1 MAFTV
6 IETQEQ
12 LDAIISER
20 VARAKDSARKEFE
33 GWISPDAL
41 EKKTAELNS
50 QLTGLN
56 DQIKTLT
63 EEKTT
68 LESSIEEK
76 NGKLAQYEIDSVKTK
91 VAREYGLSYDAI
103 EFLQGAD
110 EEAIKKSA
118 ESLKHLVK
126 STSIAPQYNPE
137 SNRRSGDTTEEALR
151 RMSKE
156 LKGE

>member
-20 VARAKDSARKEFE
+20 VARAKDSVRKEFE

-126 STSIAPQYNPE
+126 NTSIAPQYNPE

>member
-12 LDAIISER
+12 LDAVISER

-126 STSIAPQYNPE
+126 NTSIAPQYNPE

>member
-126 STSIAPQYNPE
+126 NTSIAPQYNPE